1 MQYFKSIG
9 GMLSYQFEQ
18 DNEKDDNK
26 QSIKAIE
33 QPMTEVE
40 FITYKEKE
48 LSALINKS
56 TQKTNING
64 NHKII

>member
-33 QPMTEVE
+33 QPMTEEE

-56 TQKTNING
+56 TQKTKING